1 MAPSQSSSTPSQTK
15 TFKGTTILNQKTTPS
30 PNDLNNKKANMNT
43 NKNTRRITDN
53 HVDSFLASNLSKT
66 LVETTM
72 DVVTTTKTKPK
83 SRGVSPSMR
92 STIPT
97 QILGFSDETP
107 SNLKTTIDRSI
118 SATRGRPNTD
128 RLTSV
133 TRDRPNT
140 DRSTSTMKTR
150 TNSSMS
156 TPLVQQNIDDRQV
169 VARSR
174 RQSCSPGVTRGRK
187 VEAKEGEGKRM
198 MVNSGTQNNFVGS
211 KMVEKMMNARKN
223 SIGEQ
228 EKPETKTKSR
238 GASISHRN
246 AFGSLMSKSSLDM
259 ALKHMVSNSSSFLF
273 FVFYVILLLILL
285 LLLNIYTHIHIY
297 TIIKLESV

>member
-1 MAPSQSSSTPSQTK
+1 MAPSQSSSTPSQSK
-15 TFKGTTILNQKTTPS
+15 TFKGATILNQKTTPS

-83 SRGVSPSMR
+83 TRGVSPSMR

-140 DRSTSTMKTR
+140 DHSTSTMKTR
-150 TNSSMS
+150 TNSTMS

-174 RQSCSPGVTRGRK
+174 RQSCSPGITRGRK

-259 ALKHMVSNSSSFLF
+259 ALKHMVSNSSSFF
-273 FVFYVILLLILL
+273 FFFLYNSFTYFAFVIE
-285 LLLNIYTHIHIY
+285 HIHTYTYIY
-297 TIIKLESV
+297 NY